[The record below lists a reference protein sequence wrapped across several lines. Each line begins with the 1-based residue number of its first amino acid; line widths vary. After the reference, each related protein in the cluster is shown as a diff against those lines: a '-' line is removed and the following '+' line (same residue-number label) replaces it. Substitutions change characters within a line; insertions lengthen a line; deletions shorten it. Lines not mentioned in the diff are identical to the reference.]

1 MRYSPFLFLILA
13 LAAQAAETDDYVALW
28 GPAIGTEIP
37 MLEPVDV
44 TGSPRS
50 LDDLA
55 GEKGLLLF
63 FNRSADW

>member
-1 MRYSPFLFLILA
+1 MRFPLFVFLTIA
-13 LAAQAAETDDYVALW
+13 LAAQAAETDDYTALW

-44 TGSPRS
+44 SGRSRS